1 MNEAGVGALW
11 TRLSPLLDEFLDLA
25 EDARARRLAEVR
37 AQDPEL
43 GEALAAMLGQL
54 PEIEREQFMAAPAM
68 PRPPGLS
75 GQQVG
80 AYTLQREIGQGGM
93 GTVWLARR
101 TDGRYQG
108 EVAIKFL
115 RAGIFGHGDAGRFQ
129 REGSILARLSHPH
142 IARLLDAGVNPDGAQ
157 PYLVL
162 EYIDGE
168 PIDAYCLRLA
178 LSTTARLTLFLDVLA
193 AVAHAHTRLILHR
206 DLKPSNILVTAGGE
220 VKLLDFGIAKLLDDA
235 SGTGMPTEL
244 TALAGNAF
252 TPQFA
257 APEQLQGGEVTTA
270 TDVYALGVLLYMLLS
285 GAHPTVAPTEAPL
298 DRMRAVIETEPK
310 RLSDAALR
318 RGGPQAKWSQAS
330 RKLSGELRGDLDTI
344 LSKALK
350 KAPGERYANAAALAD
365 DLRRFLAHE
374 PIAARPDTRL
384 YRVAK
389 FARRNRASVATAA
402 VALVALGVGTG
413 VALWQA
419 REAGRQRVQAEGLIE
434 FMLTDLRTKLQ
445 PVGRL
450 DALDAVGEKALSY
463 YAAQDLASL
472 DADSLGRRAHALHM
486 IGELAELRNKR
497 DEAQRDFDQAAAAT
511 AEMLRRHPD
520 DPNRIY
526 DHSQSEYWVG
536 YMQRNRGSLH
546 EAEATFQ
553 RYRSLAARASAM
565 APDNLTWRFEKAA
578 AAQALGV
585 VMLDLGRPAD
595 ALAVFEDAVPDMVDV
610 ARKRPA
616 DYAIEAAHSVG
627 WVVRAQEDLGRYRD
641 VMDTDKRKMEM
652 ALLAPGGANNREVQL
667 MQALTQSEMAR
678 MQMNLGQFA
687 EAEAGFV
694 TAMEQMRRLT
704 EFDPNNAEWQL
715 DLVSERISLC
725 RLALARADVAAARAL
740 LADIEPGLKQLMAA
754 ATPRHDVRIGL
765 SGSAAALRALTA
777 RTPGEQQRALAGLAA
792 YLEDIQRYESEGN
805 VLTAREVASIG
816 EVEISYGDLLAATG
830 RQAEAR
836 AAWSDVLRR
845 LQPDAARRRPETMS
859 ALGLA
864 AVRLG
869 DIQAARAAADTVKA
883 TSFRGPPGVELLQI
897 TGQAP

>member
-11 TRLSPLLDEFLDLA
+11 MRLSPLLDEFLDLA
-25 EDARARRLAEVR
+25 EDARGRRLAEVC

-43 GEALAAMLGQL
+43 GEALAGMLGQL
-54 PEIEREQFMAAPAM
+54 PEIEREQFMAGPAM
-68 PRPPGLS
+68 PRTPGLS

-80 AYTLQREIGQGGM
+80 AYTLEREIGQGGM

-142 IARLLDAGVNPDGAQ
+142 IARLLDAGVHPDGVQ

-168 PIDAYCLRLA
+168 PIDAYCQRLA
-178 LSTTARLTLFLDVLA
+178 LSTTAKLTLFLDVLG

-206 DLKPSNILVTAGGE
+206 DLKPSNILVTAGGD

-235 SGTGMPTEL
+235 SGIGMPTEL

-285 GAHPTVAPTEAPL
+285 GAHPTVTPTEAPL

-318 RGGPQAKWSQAS
+318 SGGPQVKWSASS
-330 RKLSGELRGDLDTI
+330 RKLASELRGDLDTI

-350 KAPGERYANAAALAD
+350 KAPGERYANSAALAD

-384 YRVAK
+384 YRIAK
-389 FARRNRASVATAA
+389 FARRNRAGVATAT
-402 VALVALGVGTG
+402 VAIVALGVGAG

-434 FMLTDLRTKLQ
+434 FMLTDLRAKLQ

-450 DALDAVGEKALSY
+450 DALDAVGEKALAY

-472 DADSLGRRAHALHM
+472 DADSLARRSHALHM
-486 IGELAELRNKR
+486 MGDLADRRNKR

-511 AEMLRRHPD
+511 AELLRRHPD
-520 DPNRIY
+520 DPNRIF
-526 DHSQSEYWVG
+526 DHSQSEYYAG
-536 YMQRNRGSLH
+536 LMQLERGRLH
-546 EAEATFQ
+546 EAEATFKN
-553 RYRSLAARASAM
+553 YRALTERM
-565 APDNLTWRFEKAA
+565 TRLVPDNVEWRIERAA
-578 AAQALGV
+578 AAQAVGV
-585 VMLDLGRPAD
+585 VVLDLGRPAE
-595 ALAVFEDAVPDMVDV
+595 ALALFEESVPGLVEGARLRPDTTVD
-610 ARKRPA
+610 
-616 DYAIEAAHSVG
+616 AAHGIG
-627 WVVRAQEDLGRYRD
+627 WVARAQEDLGRYEDALESDR
-641 VMDTDKRKMEM
+641 RKL
-652 ALLAPGGANNREVQL
+652 ALALTAPGGLNNRDVQF
-667 MQALTQSEMAR
+667 MQALASSETAR
-678 MQMNLGQFA
+678 MQMNLGQLA
-687 EAEAGFV
+687 LAEAGYRR
-694 TAMEQMRRLT
+694 TLEQLGRMT
-704 EFDPNNAEWQL
+704 EFDPNNAEWLQAML
-715 DLVSERISLC
+715 FERGILC
-725 RLALARADVAAARAL
+725 TLLLARADVAQAHAL
-740 LADIEPGLKQLMAA
+740 LDTIEPGLTHLLTSGVQKFE
-754 ATPRHDVRIGL
+754 VRIILAGNV
-765 SGSAAALRALTA
+765 ARLRALTA
-777 RTPGEQQRALAGLAA
+777 RTPGEQERARARLASFF
-792 YLEDIQRYESEGN
+792 EDLHRYEAEGN
-805 VLTAREVASIG
+805 LVPVPQSFIIS
-816 EVEISYGDLLAATG
+816 VDEIAYGDLLAATG
-830 RQAEAR
+830 RAAEAR
-836 AAWSDVLRR
+836 TAWTN
-845 LQPDAARRRPETMS
+845 ARRRLEPMSPRREPRTM
-859 ALGLA
+859 ATLGLA
-864 AVRLG
+864 EARLG
-869 DIQAARAAADTVKA
+869 DIQAARAAADSVKA
-883 TSFRGPPGVELLQI
+883 TSYRGPEGAELLQI

>member
-1 MNEAGVGALW
+1 VNEAGVGALW

-25 EDARARRLAEVR
+25 EDARASRLAEVR

-54 PEIEREQFMAAPAM
+54 PQIEREQFMAAPAM

-80 AYTLQREIGQGGM
+80 AYTLEREIGQGGM

-178 LSTTARLTLFLDVLA
+178 LSTTAKLALFLDVLA

-235 SGTGMPTEL
+235 SGAGMPTEL

-318 RGGPQAKWSQAS
+318 RGGPQARWSAAS
-330 RKLSGELRGDLDTI
+330 RKLAGELRGDLDTI
-344 LSKALK
+344 LAKALK

-384 YRVAK
+384 YRIAK
-389 FARRNRASVATAA
+389 FARRNRAGVATAA
-402 VALVALGVGTG
+402 VAAVALGVGVG

-434 FMLTDLRTKLQ
+434 FMLTDLRAKLQ

-450 DALDAVGEKALSY
+450 DALDSVGEKALAY
-463 YAAQDLASL
+463 YAAQDLGRL
-472 DADSLGRRAHALHM
+472 DADSLARRSHALHM
-486 IGELAELRNKR
+486 MGDLANLRNKR
-497 DEAQRDFDQAAAAT
+497 EEAQRDFDQAAAAT
-511 AEMLRRHPD
+511 AELLRRHPD
-520 DPNRIY
+520 DPNRIF

-536 YMQRNRGSLH
+536 LLQRDRGRLR
-546 EAEATFQ
+546 EAEASF
-553 RYRSLAARASAM
+553 RNYRALTAKASRM
-565 APDNLTWRFEKAA
+565 APDNLDWRFEKGA
-578 AAQALGV
+578 AAQAVGV
-585 VMLDLGRPAD
+585 LILDLGRPAE
-595 ALAVFEDAVPDMVDV
+595 ALALFEESVPDMVAV
-610 ARKRPA
+610 ARRRPEA
-616 DYAIEAAHSVG
+616 AVEAAHAIG
-627 WVVRAQEDLGRYRD
+627 WVVRAQEDLGRYQDALESDRQKIEVAQTAPDAASNRD
-641 VMDTDKRKMEM
+641 VQFVQS
-652 ALLAPGGANNREVQL
+652 LAS
-667 MQALTQSEMAR
+667 SEIAR
-678 MQMNLGQFA
+678 MHMNLGQFE
-687 EAEAGFV
+687 EAEAAYRKV
-694 TAMEQMRRLT
+694 IDQMVRMT
-704 EFDPNNAEWQL
+704 EFEPDNAEWQKAL
-715 DLVSERISLC
+715 AFERGTLC
-725 RLALARADVAAARAL
+725 QLMLARADAAGARAVLDAMEPIVARL
-740 LADIEPGLKQLMAA
+740 LAVPSPQYE
-754 ATPRHDVRIGL
+754 VRIALVGNL
-765 SGSAAALRALTA
+765 ERLRALAA
-777 RTPGEQQRALAGLAA
+777 RTPGEQERARARLAA
-792 YLEDIQRYESEGN
+792 FVEDVRRFEAEGN
-805 VLTAREVASIG
+805 VVPAQQVFGLADT
-816 EVEISYGDLLAATG
+816 EITYGDLLAATG
-830 RQAEAR
+830 RAAEAR
-836 AAWSDVLRR
+836 AAWTD
-845 LQPDAARRRPETMS
+845 ARRRLDPLAPRREPRTM
-859 ALGLA
+859 AVLGLA
-864 AVRLG
+864 AARLG
-869 DIQAARAAADTVKA
+869 DIQAARAAADSVKA
-883 TSFRGPPGVELLQI
+883 TSYRGPAGVELLQI